1 MELARPDPDW
11 HGVLVSCCFVIPFAS
26 PRNLITIPAVYL
38 QEAKQAL
45 LQLSE
50 ELRAQDREAGV
61 AQSAIGDLLF
71 LYAST
76 VNWFKA
82 LRTYKVPLSSAS
94 HCNQWRRAL

>member
-1 MELARPDPDW
+1 MECF
-11 HGVLVSCCFVIPFAS
+11 SCCFVISSAN
-26 PRNLITIPAVYL
+26 PRNSDHKYPAVYV
-38 QEAKQAL
+38 QEARQAL

-82 LRTYKVPLSSAS
+82 LRTYKVPLPSDSN
-94 HCNQWRRAL
+94 CNQRRRAP